1 MLPPGEYKRGVG
13 WTCHSDSVFCQITLV
28 FVLYIYLLTFLPA
41 YIMALRK
48 RALNFLK
55 SLANAAARGLRHL
68 NANKQV
74 PVESLLAG
82 VRQLSQ

>member
-1 MLPPGEYKRGVG
+1 
-13 WTCHSDSVFCQITLV
+13 
-28 FVLYIYLLTFLPA
+28 
-41 YIMALRK
+41 MALRK